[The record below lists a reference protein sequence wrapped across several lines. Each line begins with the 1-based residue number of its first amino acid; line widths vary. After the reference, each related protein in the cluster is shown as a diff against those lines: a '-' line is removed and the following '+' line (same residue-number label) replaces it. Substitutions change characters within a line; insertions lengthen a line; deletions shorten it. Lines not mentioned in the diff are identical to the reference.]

1 MKKGDRITIAEL
13 PACTID
19 RGITRIWVIG
29 NSSLKLYKGSRVPRK
44 SA

>member
-19 RGITRIWVIG
+19 RGIPGYGLLVTV
-29 NSSLKLYKGSRVPRK
+29 V
-44 SA
+44 